1 MTHAMNT
8 INKNHDIVLP
18 PRLARAVR
26 GRFARASLALWSF
39 SESIIFPIPPDPAL
53 MLMALAQRRAAY
65 RLAMLTTLTSVAGG
79 VAGYAI
85 GAFLLEGF
93 LTIRDTDEASL
104 FGDAVALYHEYGV
117 LMVFLGGFTPIPYKV
132 ITIFSGAVGL
142 DFVWFVVMSLV
153 SRGLRFY
160 LEAFFVRRWGAA
172 AWHLAV
178 YWLGWRTAIAITFLA
193 IGGIIVYKL
202 M

>member
-1 MTHAMNT
+1 M
-8 INKNHDIVLP
+8 
-18 PRLARAVR
+18 
-26 GRFARASLALWSF
+26 
-39 SESIIFPIPPDPAL
+39 ESIIFPIPPESRVDADG
-53 MLMALAQRRAAY
+53 
-65 RLAMLTTLTSVAGG
+65 AGG
-79 VAGYAI
+79 ATRGLSSGDAHHADI
-85 GAFLLEGF
+85 GGGRRGGIMPSAHSCWRDSSPS
-93 LTIRDTDEASL
+93 RDTNEASL

-178 YWLGWRTAIAITFLA
+178 YWLGWRTAIAITIIA
-193 IGGIIVYKL
+193 IGGIIAYKL

>member
-1 MTHAMNT
+1 MKRTMNT
-8 INKNHDIVLP
+8 INHNHDIILP

-26 GRFARASLALWSF
+26 GRFARLSLAIWSF
-39 SESIIFPIPPDPAL
+39 LESSIFPIPPDPAL
-53 MLMALAQRRAAY
+53 MMMALAERQAAY
-65 RLAMLTTLTSVAGG
+65 RLAMLTTLASVAGG

-93 LTIRDTDEASL
+93 LHMRATDEANL
-104 FGDAVALYHEYGV
+104 FEDAVALYHEYGV
-117 LMVFLGGFTPIPYKV
+117 LMVFLGGFTLIPYKV

-153 SRGLRFY
+153 SRGMRFY
-160 LEAFFVRRWGAA
+160 LEAFFVRRWGAT
-172 AWHLAV
+172 AWHLTMR
-178 YWLGWRTAIAITFLA
+178 WLGWRALIALTLLA
-193 IGGIIVYKL
+193 ILGIIVYKV

>member
-1 MTHAMNT
+1 MNT
-8 INKNHDIVLP
+8 INQNHDTQHDIALP

-26 GRFARASLALWSF
+26 GRFARASLAIWSF

-53 MLMALAQRRAAY
+53 MLMALAERRAAY

-93 LTIRDTDEASL
+93 LTIRDTDQASL
-104 FGDAVALYHEYGV
+104 FGDAVALYQEYGV

-178 YWLGWRTAIAITFLA
+178 YWLGWRTAIAITIFAL
-193 IGGIIVYKL
+193 GGIIAYKL
-202 M
+202 G

>member
-1 MTHAMNT
+1 MNT
-8 INKNHDIVLP
+8 INHNHDIILP

-26 GRFARASLALWSF
+26 GRFARLSLAIWSF
-39 SESIIFPIPPDPAL
+39 LESSIFPIPPDPAL
-53 MLMALAQRRAAY
+53 MMMALAERRAAY
-65 RLAMLTTLTSVAGG
+65 RLAMLTTLASVAGG

-85 GAFLLEGF
+85 GAFLLKGF
-93 LTIRDTDEASL
+93 STNEVI
-104 FGDAVALYHEYGV
+104 ALYHEYGV
-117 LMVFLGGFTPIPYKV
+117 LMVFLGGFTLIPYKV

-153 SRGLRFY
+153 SRGMRFY

-172 AWHLAV
+172 AWHLTMR
-178 YWLGWRTAIAITFLA
+178 WLGWRALIAILA
-193 IGGIIVYKL
+193 LALGGIIAYKL

>member
-1 MTHAMNT
+1 MNT
-8 INKNHDIVLP
+8 IKQNHDTQHDIVLP

-39 SESIIFPIPPDPAL
+39 LESIIFPIPPDPAL

-142 DFVWFVVMSLV
+142 DFVWVCGDVLGVTGLAFLSGGVFRAPMGRSGVA
-153 SRGLRFY
+153 SRR
-160 LEAFFVRRWGAA
+160 V
-172 AWHLAV
+172 LARMAHRHRN
-178 YWLGWRTAIAITFLA
+178 YIPRNWWNYCL
-193 IGGIIVYKL
+193 
-202 M
+202 